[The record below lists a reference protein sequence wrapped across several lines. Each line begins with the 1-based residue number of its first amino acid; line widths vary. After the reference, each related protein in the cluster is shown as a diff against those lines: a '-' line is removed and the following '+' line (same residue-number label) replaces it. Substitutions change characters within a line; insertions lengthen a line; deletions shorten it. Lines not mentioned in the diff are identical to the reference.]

1 MTREPA
7 TAAPGSDRPRAAWWE
22 VLGAWLHVW
31 TPPRGVAVPPVPWR
45 WVAAAG
51 AGLVALVAV
60 VVLVVAPKVDE
71 GKRRGAAT
79 QARQT
84 AQARHDQAIA
94 LRRDQRV
101 TVVRLDRGPVVPQ
114 IVAAVGTGV
123 RARVRSGEL
132 PAKRILSVE
141 CRAPQRY
148 SRGRTAYP
156 CLAVRSVSRTK
167 PPVKVGLPVVAVLAP
182 DRRTLAWC
190 KVNEIAGEGA
200 SYAQVHVPL
209 PRACAR

>member
-1 MTREPA
+1 
-7 TAAPGSDRPRAAWWE
+7 
-22 VLGAWLHVW
+22 LI
-31 TPPRGVAVPPVPWR
+31 
-45 WVAAAG
+45 
-51 AGLVALVAV
+51 ALVAA
-60 VVLVVAPKVDE
+60 VVLLVSPKVDE
-71 GKRRGAAT
+71 GKRRGAAV

-84 AQARHDQAIA
+84 AQARREAAIA

-101 TVVRLDRGPVVPQ
+101 TFVRLDRGPVVPQ
-114 IVAAVGTGV
+114 IVAAVDAGV
-123 RARVRSGEL
+123 RARMRSGEL

-141 CRAPQRY
+141 CDAPRRY
-148 SRGRTAYP
+148 SRGRTSYA

-167 PPVKVGLPVVAVLAP
+167 PPVKLGLPVVAVLAP
-182 DRRTLAWC
+182 DRRTFAWC

>member
-1 MTREPA
+1 VRDEPG
-7 TAAPGSDRPRAAWWE
+7 TSAPDGSRAAWWE
-22 VLGAWLHVW
+22 VLGAWLHLW
-31 TPPRGVAVPPVPWR
+31 TPPRGVEVPPVPWR
-45 WVAAAG
+45 WVATAGLAGLAA
-51 AGLVALVAV
+51 LVAL

-71 GKRRGAAT
+71 GKRRGAAE

-84 AQARHDQAIA
+84 AEARRAQEIH

-101 TVVRLDRGPVVPQ
+101 TFVALKPGPVVPQ
-114 IVAAVGTGV
+114 VVAAVDAGV

-132 PAKRILSVE
+132 AARRIVSVDCGGAE
-141 CRAPQRY
+141 RY

-156 CLAVRSVSRTK
+156 CLAVKSVSRTK
-167 PPVKVGLPVVAVLAP
+167 PPVKLGVPVVAVVAP
-182 DRRTLAWC
+182 DHRTLAWC

-209 PRACAR
+209 PRPCAR

>member
-1 MTREPA
+1 
-7 TAAPGSDRPRAAWWE
+7 
-22 VLGAWLHVW
+22 
-31 TPPRGVAVPPVPWR
+31 
-45 WVAAAG
+45 
-51 AGLVALVAV
+51 
-60 VVLVVAPKVDE
+60 
-71 GKRRGAAT
+71 
-79 QARQT
+79 
-84 AQARHDQAIA
+84 
-94 LRRDQRV
+94 
-101 TVVRLDRGPVVPQ
+101 
-114 IVAAVGTGV
+114 
-123 RARVRSGEL
+123 VRSGEL